1 MGIPQLFDVIKDHEE
16 VVPIAQLA
24 EDHHRRYG
32 RPLRIAIDEADWR
45 FNNLTQ
51 AQVYAI
57 RDTSDMAYQG
67 QEKTMFYRICRF
79 LTLNIQLIFVFDGP
93 SRPWKN
99 GKRGQGKIDYRERD
113 LLKEVLRCFGIAFH
127 EAPGEAEAECARLQ
141 ILGLV
146 DAVWSQDSDSIMFGC
161 TLWIRDDRVVKE
173 KGTTDRSKENTQKSK
188 KTARVVR
195 AENLKARLHLDREA
209 LVLFAMLVGGDY
221 DRQGLPGCGPSIAK
235 QVIRKGLGQSLC
247 MCLNQRDCDA
257 WSLLLVESLPR
268 NIAVP
273 HGFPSFKTLVKYN
286 SPKVSADEVLQKN
299 AKLNLDYLRPID
311 ELKLLEVTSSR
322 FNIWGRLYMN
332 WVGPVLLMKC
342 LSKGSSSVAPE
353 VVNSIRMVKQK
364 AGQTDR
370 GPVFER
376 KLSFSP
382 FGVTT
387 LRREDFEGDR
397 FGYWNGD
404 RTTLFDP
411 EHRVEK
417 CEMPNY
423 WLQKALPP
431 DVLDPPP
438 AVPKS
443 RSKKR
448 RQQAEASS
456 EPAETVGAIIKKA
469 RKAPRSNATGRQS
482 SPTKTSAP
490 PYVTPTRQ
498 SRPKRPI
505 DRTED
510 VVEISDSDEELR
522 LPPSRRLQ
530 KSLARSDVS
539 RVVDLG
545 SPSSSDEAA
554 DIIARRMS
562 QKAAGLQ
569 RPDRVDH
576 TRPVS
581 PIGLH
586 DIEDV
591 RDFQF
596 ALRMSV
602 RERNAAPSIPGE
614 RCLNSSSNPGMPTYN
629 DSIPEQPF
637 RVSRGERQSMSFNVH
652 AEPLSGGNEDLTE
665 TLREHATFGAYN
677 SPAARIE
684 FLSTAS
690 RKQAD
695 TMHSSSH
702 VSQKN
707 SASLEP
713 AIAHNA
719 HLTSPT
725 LDNIRAARLK
735 HFQSSGAV
743 TPTNDDQPGITQPNM
758 TPRRPVPSAFFGLA
772 GTDCIDLTDD

>member
-173 KGTTDRSKENTQKSK
+173 KGTTDRSKRNTQKSK
-188 KTARVVR
+188 KTARV
-195 AENLKARLHLDREA
+195 
-209 LVLFAMLVGGDY
+209 
-221 DRQGLPGCGPSIAK
+221 
-235 QVIRKGLGQSLC
+235 
-247 MCLNQRDCDA
+247 
-257 WSLLLVESLPR
+257 
-268 NIAVP
+268 
-273 HGFPSFKTLVKYN
+273 YN

-322 FNIWGRLYMN
+322 FNIWGRLY
-332 WVGPVLLMKC
+332 
-342 LSKGSSSVAPE
+342 SSVAPE